1 MVQVAGAKA
10 KAMRTMKGMPME
22 MKTER
27 RKKRAASAVAAA
39 AVLDTVA
46 CTTRKPRGL
55 VHPRVAWSYMHCLP

>member
-1 MVQVAGAKA
+1 
-10 KAMRTMKGMPME
+10 MRTMKGMPME

-27 RKKRAASAVAAA
+27 RKKRMKKRATSAVAAA